1 MGTTSSTSS
10 SSGTTS
16 SGFTGS
22 SSFSSDLQNV
32 ITRAVQIASL
42 PMTQLQNEEGTL
54 TSQQSELQTLGNDF
68 QSLQTAFGSVDS
80 AASSSLAAS
89 VDNSSVASASAGSG
103 VLAGTYS
110 VHISSLGA
118 QTNTISNST
127 LPTVADP
134 SSGNISTSS
143 AFTLTVN
150 GTDYSLTPASNNLN
164 SLVAAINASGA
175 NVQATVVNVGGS
187 TSPNYELSIQG
198 TQYAPTTIQLNDG
211 SQDLL
216 STLSPGGSYVTYQVN
231 GQPSTPATSTSR
243 TLDISTG
250 LTVTALATGTAN
262 VTVAQNASGVENAL
276 TSLVTSYNAAV
287 DEVTKNR
294 GQNGGALA
302 GQSVLD
308 GLSSTLLTLANY
320 SGSASG
326 SIQNLTDIGLTFD
339 QNGHLQFDAST
350 FEAVAGTS
358 LSNVMTFLGSVS
370 GNTGFLGAANTALTS
385 ITDPTDGV
393 IVQETNSLGKSITS
407 LTSQISA
414 DQTYVNNLQT
424 SITAQMAAADA
435 AISSLQQQVS
445 QITSLF
451 TAEQDDAQSIANG

>member
-1 MGTTSSTSS
+1 
-10 SSGTTS
+10 
-16 SGFTGS
+16 
-22 SSFSSDLQNV
+22 
-32 ITRAVQIASL
+32 
-42 PMTQLQNEEGTL
+42 
-54 TSQQSELQTLGNDF
+54 
-68 QSLQTAFGSVDS
+68 
-80 AASSSLAAS
+80 
-89 VDNSSVASASAGSG
+89 
-103 VLAGTYS
+103 
-110 VHISSLGA
+110 
-118 QTNTISNST
+118 
-127 LPTVADP
+127 
-134 SSGNISTSS
+134 
-143 AFTLTVN
+143 
-150 GTDYSLTPASNNLN
+150 
-164 SLVAAINASGA
+164 
-175 NVQATVVNVGGS
+175 
-187 TSPNYELSIQG
+187 
-198 TQYAPTTIQLNDG
+198 
-211 SQDLL
+211 
-216 STLSPGGSYVTYQVN
+216 
-231 GQPSTPATSTSR
+231 
-243 TLDISTG
+243 
-250 LTVTALATGTAN
+250 
-262 VTVAQNASGVENAL
+262 
-276 TSLVTSYNAAV
+276 LVTSYNAAV